1 MLSLVNG
8 LQCLYDILAI
18 EIYLVKFRGEIKF
31 IHCVYDVEE
40 NIMEYNR
47 KISFFICF
55 ILALFPFYA
64 YLQMDMIN
72 VMAPNFIN
80 AGFNHNQISLLFSG
94 YLYTVALFLLPAGMM
109 LDHYHEDT
117 VIYLALI
124 LMFIGALLFSV
135 SHSFENMIIS
145 RIVSAIGHAFSLAS
159 CLKITAR
166 VVCARDYGLATGSI
180 MTVTLCG
187 SMLVQTPLAMLITK
201 TNIHT
206 ALIVVA
212 LIGILIIIAIKMVM
226 IRYHLVRHRDYNE
239 QNKLTNFLF
248 DNAKK
253 VLLSRE
259 NLLCALYMCAITC
272 PTAWLSELWGVTYL
286 TDTNHISVINASMVT
301 SMLFLGTIIG
311 SPLCG
316 YLSDRVQNRKIP
328 MIMGAFISLIVT
340 VIIFNYQ
347 LHLTLL
353 LLFFFLI
360 GFFASTY
367 SLGYSIAIEFN
378 QKELLSTASG
388 LINVI
393 IVLGV
398 SSFLSTYSAL
408 LSTMSEQHLGHK
420 YTLAF
425 WLLIVSFTMSLIVA
439 LFLEDTDQA
448 KNKLQNELLS
458 KYV

>member
-1 MLSLVNG
+1 
-8 LQCLYDILAI
+8 
-18 EIYLVKFRGEIKF
+18 
-31 IHCVYDVEE
+31 
-40 NIMEYNR
+40 
-47 KISFFICF
+47 
-55 ILALFPFYA
+55 
-64 YLQMDMIN
+64 
-72 VMAPNFIN
+72 
-80 AGFNHNQISLLFSG
+80 
-94 YLYTVALFLLPAGMM
+94 
-109 LDHYHEDT
+109 
-117 VIYLALI
+117 
-124 LMFIGALLFSV
+124 
-135 SHSFENMIIS
+135 
-145 RIVSAIGHAFSLAS
+145 
-159 CLKITAR
+159 
-166 VVCARDYGLATGSI
+166 
-180 MTVTLCG
+180 
-187 SMLVQTPLAMLITK
+187 
-201 TNIHT
+201 
-206 ALIVVA
+206 
-212 LIGILIIIAIKMVM
+212 
-226 IRYHLVRHRDYNE
+226 
-239 QNKLTNFLF
+239 
-248 DNAKK
+248 
-253 VLLSRE
+253 
-259 NLLCALYMCAITC
+259 MCAITC
-272 PTAWLSELWGVTYL
+272 PTAWLSDLWGITYL
-286 TDTNHISVINASMVT
+286 TYTNHISVINASMVT

-360 GFFASTY
+360 GFFARTY

-408 LSTMSEQHLGHK
+408 LSTMSEHHLGHK

-425 WLLIVSFTMSLIVA
+425 WLLIVSFTISLIVA
-439 LFLEDTDQA
+439 LFLKDTDQA